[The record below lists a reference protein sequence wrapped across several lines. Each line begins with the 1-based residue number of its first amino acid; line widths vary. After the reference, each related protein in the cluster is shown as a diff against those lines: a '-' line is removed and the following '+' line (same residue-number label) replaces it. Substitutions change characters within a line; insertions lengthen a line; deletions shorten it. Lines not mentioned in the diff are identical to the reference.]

1 MAANSNADFWRCIN
15 LLKLQLQSLD
25 RIDAIQ
31 KSSDEVDEKSIV
43 KPKTLSRDEAI
54 TKLEEIILTI
64 VEDISQNKPPSLK
77 YNCRNSWK
85 NTRFNSAVGIE
96 MIDDVSLT
104 EHRFDSIAS
113 IGKFAATLRVMAFC
127 YNLLQQDTYATKRD
141 IYYTDVPFFG
151 NQSVVDSIIDNIACM
166 LKVPRHCLHV
176 LAASK
181 GCIAGDL
188 RYREHDGAYVDCNDS
203 NSGTMVSSHVQGI
216 YNLHSD
222 AKFVLVV
229 EKEASFQRLMDD
241 NVLQR
246 LHPCIII
253 TGKGFPDVNTRM
265 MVRRLWCT
273 LQIPILALVDADPHG
288 IEILSVYKFGSKALS
303 FDAHSLT
310 VPVLKWLGVLPSDI
324 TRLSIPHDQLIPLTE
339 RDKCKARELL
349 DRPHIQSQEVWK
361 QEIKTMLSLGFKA
374 EIQALSSISF
384 NFLSETYLPVKIKHG
399 RWI

>member
-1 MAANSNADFWRCIN
+1 M
-15 LLKLQLQSLD
+15 
-25 RIDAIQ
+25 Q

-54 TKLEEIILTI
+54 TKLEEVILTI

-96 MIDDVSLT
+96 MIDDISLT

-339 RDKCKARELL
+339 RDKSKARELL

>member
-25 RIDAIQ
+25 RIDAMQ

-54 TKLEEIILTI
+54 TKLEEVILTI

-96 MIDDVSLT
+96 MIDDISLT

-273 LQIPILALVDADPHG
+273 LQIPILALVDADPHVNK
-288 IEILSVYKFGSKALS
+288 EHALS

-339 RDKCKARELL
+339 RDKSKARELL

>member
-1 MAANSNADFWRCIN
+1 M
-15 LLKLQLQSLD
+15 
-25 RIDAIQ
+25 Q
-31 KSSDEVDEKSIV
+31 KSSDELDEKSIV
-43 KPKTLSRDEAI
+43 KPKTLSRDEVI
-54 TKLEEIILTI
+54 TKLEEIIQTI

-96 MIDDVSLT
+96 MIDDVNQT
-104 EHRFDSIAS
+104 EHRFSSMAS

-127 YNLLQQDTYATKRD
+127 YKLLQQDTYATKRD
-141 IYYTDVPFFG
+141 IYYSDVPFFG
-151 NQSVVDSIIDNIACM
+151 NQNVVDSIIDNIACM

-181 GCIAGDL
+181 AIDRL
-188 RYREHDGAYVDCNDS
+188 D
-203 NSGTMVSSHVQGI
+203 I
-216 YNLHSD
+216 HSD

-241 NVLQR
+241 NVLHR
-246 LHPCIII
+246 LHPCIVI
-253 TGKGFPDVNTRM
+253 TVSTSTASSLERIPNKTKGKGFPDVNTRM
-265 MVRRLWCT
+265 MIRRLWYT

-303 FDAHSLT
+303 FDAQSLT

-324 TRLSIPHDQLIPLTE
+324 IRLSIPRDQLIPLTE
-339 RDKCKARELL
+339 RDRYKARELL
-349 DRPHIQSQEVWK
+349 DRPYIQSHEVWK
-361 QEIKTMLSLGFKA
+361 KEIETMLSQGFKA